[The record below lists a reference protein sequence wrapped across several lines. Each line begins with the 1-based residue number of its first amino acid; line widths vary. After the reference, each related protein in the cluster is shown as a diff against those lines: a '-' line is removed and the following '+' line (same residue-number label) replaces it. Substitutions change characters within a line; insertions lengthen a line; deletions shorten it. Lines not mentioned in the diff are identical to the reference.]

1 MSFFKSHHNQNV
13 AKNLKR
19 WVFINI
25 SMMLIILSTIVLFN
39 FLMDPLW
46 CFQHKNFLQTH
57 QEGFNDRQQKINVMH
72 FSPSFDYNTLLI
84 GSSRV
89 SIHNANAIKNEKAFN
104 IAMNGMTQDEFNDY
118 IEYAKKI
125 NHNKPFKYIII
136 GLDFTSI
143 DKDSE
148 HAPFKEYIQTAQ
160 APLYRYKTLLTY
172 DILHRSIVNV
182 KNALTDR
189 YKKRFK
195 TYDADH
201 IGFAYP
207 TNPDKVESIVQEA
220 LDKNQKRVIHYQS
233 AKYCQILERLKANN
247 PDTKFLVFTTPLPG
261 PIVSALLTSEHNK
274 QMYRLWIQDLVK
286 TFGSVHHYFYL
297 NAVTKNY
304 TSTFVDEGHYTTEIG
319 NCIDDQLFGRPCSGS
334 YSSDFGIVIN
344 QDNVST
350 VNLMPG
356 L

>member
-1 MSFFKSHHNQNV
+1 MLFFNYKKNQSLS
-13 AKNLKR
+13 KIKKR
-19 WVFINI
+19 WILINI
-25 SMMLIILSTIVLFN
+25 SMTLIILSTITLFN
-39 FLMDPLW
+39 YWIDPLW
-46 CFQHKNFLQTH
+46 CFEHKNFLQTH
-57 QEGFNDRQQKINVMH
+57 QEGFNDRQQKINVMN
-72 FSPSFDYNTLLI
+72 FSHSFDYNTLLI
-84 GSSRV
+84 SSSRV

-125 NHNKPFKYIII
+125 NNNKQFKYIII

-148 HAPFKEYIQTAQ
+148 HPPFKEYIQIAE

-172 DILHRSIVNV
+172 DILNRSIVNI

-195 TYDADH
+195 TYDANH

-220 LDKNQKRVIHYQS
+220 LDKNKKRVINYQS

-261 PIVSALLTSEHNK
+261 PLVNALLTSEHNK
-274 QMYRLWIQDLVK
+274 EMYRLWIHDLVK
-286 TFGSVHHYFYL
+286 TFGSINHYFYL

-319 NCIDDQLFGRPCSGS
+319 NCIDDQLFDRQCSDA
-334 YSSDFGIVIN
+334 YSNDFGIVIN
-344 QDNVST
+344 QKNVSS
-350 VNLMPG
+350 VNIVPG